1 MHAWKVFCEKKG
13 AVAILVG
20 ASIVVF
26 LGIAAFA
33 IDFGFA
39 WVTNN
44 ELQNIADGAAL
55 AGARQLGR
63 VYCPEPA
70 DPTLPRCLTSAQ
82 QQAIDVSG
90 DLAAIHAVV
99 KDVASKN
106 TAMGKSIAINDGDIQ
121 VGIWDYTKH
130 SLVVSNVAVDINGD
144 GTKELPNAVSV
155 TARRDTSANDPIPT
169 FFGRIYNV
177 SSISLAKPATAALT
191 GLGHVAKGE
200 IQVPLG
206 VSKDRDCSNPVIT
219 LQKTGTSCAGWTSF
233 LDTNTS
239 NSNMKDI
246 IDGMRT
252 NTVQAPAANIG
263 DTFYYNGGT
272 QSGVFLA
279 FYNLYMAKRDPA
291 TRDWQ
296 VVLPVYDDNGASC
309 SNPNG
314 GLKIVGFATMTFSDP
329 NPAISSDDP
338 IGCTASDA
346 KEPIKTCPLSQD
358 IMRGTLVCMVQP
370 GRGGGTDDW
379 AIGDI
384 PGLVQ

>member
-63 VYCPEPA
+63 VYCPET
-70 DPTLPRCLTSAQ
+70 DPKQPCHDFTWQ
-82 QQAIDVSG
+82 QQVDLSG
-90 DLAAIHAVV
+90 DLAAILAVV

-106 TAMGKSIAINDGDIQ
+106 AAMGKSIVINDGDIQ
-121 VGIWDYTKH
+121 VGIWDYAKH
-130 SLVVSNVAVDINGD
+130 SLVVSNVALDIDGD

-177 SSISLAKPATAALT
+177 FSISLAKPATAALT
-191 GLGHVAKGE
+191 GLGHVKEGE

-206 VSKDRDCSNPVIT
+206 VSKNRDCTNPVIT

-233 LDTNTS
+233 FDTNTS
-239 NSNMKDI
+239 SNNMKDI

-263 DTFYYNGGT
+263 DAFYYNGGT
-272 QSGVFLA
+272 QSGVLLA
-279 FYNLYMAKRDPA
+279 FYNLYMAKRDPV

-296 VVLPVYDDNGASC
+296 VVLPIYDDSGASC
-309 SNPNG
+309 TNPNND
-314 GLKIVGFATMTFSDP
+314 LKIVGFATMTFSDK
-329 NPAISSDDP
+329 NPTDSSDDP
-338 IGCTASDA
+338 IGCTASDP
-346 KEPIKTCPLSQD
+346 KEPFKTCPLSQD